1 MKNWNSKCMVGALII
16 NIPLGVYNNNIIGRI
31 NNTPLIFDD
40 KANMCAS

>member
-31 NNTPLIFDD
+31 NNTVNIEFL
-40 KANMCAS
+40 AHLG